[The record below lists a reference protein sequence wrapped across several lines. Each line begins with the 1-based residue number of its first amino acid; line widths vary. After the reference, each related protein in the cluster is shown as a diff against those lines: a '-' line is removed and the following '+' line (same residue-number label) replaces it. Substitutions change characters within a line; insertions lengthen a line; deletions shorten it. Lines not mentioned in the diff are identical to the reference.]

1 MRSKGPGAGDQESR
15 VKIRSQSSIEGQLL
29 AWLLAPPPVSCD
41 NRTWGDAMRR
51 MLVPS
56 VLLAWAIS
64 APAAP
69 LGLVRAIISDTDG
82 GAPVPAEFTHVHGAT
97 LFFSCR
103 VANYQKTS
111 DEKIH
116 FAYTVEAMDPK
127 GVPVMEPFH
136 QNIADEV
143 TPQDKEWMPRIAT
156 EVMVPP
162 LAPSGKYQIV
172 IKVEDLIGKTNTQLS
187 VPFVVRGR
195 NVEPSDTLVVRNFQF
210 YPSEDA
216 ARPLEKAAY
225 SPGQSVWAR
234 FDITGFR
241 YGPMNKIDVS
251 YVFSVLTDAGKV
263 LWTQPQ
269 PAVEQGESFYPKPY
283 VPASVGINLQK
294 NIRPGMY
301 MITVQAKDAVGN
313 QTYETQQPFQVE

>member
-1 MRSKGPGAGDQESR
+1 
-15 VKIRSQSSIEGQLL
+15 
-29 AWLLAPPPVSCD
+29 
-41 NRTWGDAMRR
+41 MRR

-56 VLLAWAIS
+56 ILLACAIS

-69 LGLVRAIISDTDG
+69 LGLVRAIISDSDG
-82 GAPVPAEFTHVHGAT
+82 GAPLPADFAHIPGET

-111 DEKIH
+111 EEKIH
-116 FAYTVEAMDPK
+116 YAYTVEATDPK
-127 GVPVMEPFH
+127 GVPLMEPFH
-136 QNIADEV
+136 QDIADEV

-156 EVMVPP
+156 QVIVPP

-172 IKVEDLIGKTNTQLS
+172 IKIEDLIGKSHAELS
-187 VPFVVRGR
+187 VPFIVRGR
-195 NVEPSDTLVVRNFQF
+195 SVEPSGTLVVRNFHF

-216 ARPLEKAAY
+216 PRPLEKAAY

-251 YVFSVLTDAGKV
+251 YVFSVVTDAGKV

-269 PAVEQGESFYPKPY
+269 PAAEQSESFYPKPY

-294 NIRPGMY
+294 NIRPGTY
-301 MITVQAKDAVGN
+301 TITVQAKDAVGN
-313 QTYETQQPFQVE
+313 QTYETKEPFQVE